1 MKLSLFALFAGSA
14 AAFAPQRAAP
24 RSVAMRS
31 DLEGRIDKIAADA
44 KTMLDDKIK
53 TTGGAGAPSAAGTPV
68 AAAGGAG
75 VDELVKNLKDKSEQL
90 AKEIKAEIGK
100 N

>member
-1 MKLSLFALFAGSA
+1 MCRSRGAPPAAKKPHPRAAGSLETA
-14 AAFAPQRAAP
+14 AEPRAPPQ
-24 RSVAMRS
+24 
-31 DLEGRIDKIAADA
+31 
-44 KTMLDDKIK
+44 DDKIK

>member
-1 MKLSLFALFAGSA
+1 MCRSRGAPPAAKKPHPRAAGSLA
-14 AAFAPQRAAP
+14 AEPHAPPQ
-24 RSVAMRS
+24 
-31 DLEGRIDKIAADA
+31 
-44 KTMLDDKIK
+44 DDKIK
-53 TTGGAGAPSAAGTPV
+53 TTGGAGAPSAAGAPE